1 MDTAIPLSLA
11 LAAAGMLTH
20 QLKQF
25 IQAQADGG
33 DAFSAVGYWTKNWA
47 QTLLSLV
54 GTGALV
60 GLAYWQGEL
69 TPLAA
74 YLSGIAGNTAA
85 EVIGSRKS
93 P

>member
-1 MDTAIPLSLA
+1 MNTALLLSLA

-33 DAFSAVGYWTKNWA
+33 DAFSAVGYWTKNWPHTA
-47 QTLLSLV
+47 LSVV

-60 GLAYWQGEL
+60 GLAYWQAEL

-74 YLSGIAGNTAA
+74 FLAGLAGNSAA
-85 EVIGSRKS
+85 EVIGSRKQ